1 MSDAPSQILRQRWLD
16 AMLPNI
22 PFDGWTEAA
31 MQAAAEEAGISED
44 EQAFA
49 APGGLN
55 DLLKTYFDSA
65 ESRARDVIAS
75 VDLENLRVRDRVTVG
90 VMAWLEVLTVDKE
103 AVRRAAQRGFLPW
116 GASSAVQR
124 SWSVAD
130 MIWDAIGDTSED
142 YNRYTKRG
150 LLSAALPPIIMGWL
164 DHAEDE
170 QEKTEALVQRQVGRA
185 MKTGQ
190 FGARLLKPFLRKP

>member
-1 MSDAPSQILRQRWLD
+1 MPDAPSQILRQRWLE
-16 AMLPNI
+16 ALLPNV

-31 MQAAAEEAGISED
+31 MQAAAEDADLSED

-55 DLLKTYFDSA
+55 DLLKTFFDMA
-65 ESRARDVIAS
+65 EAKARDAIGA
-75 VDLENLRVRDRVTVG
+75 VDLDQLRVRDKVKVG
-90 VMAWLEVLTVDKE
+90 VMAWLEALSTEKE

-116 GASSAVQR
+116 GASAAVQR

-130 MIWDAIGDTSED
+130 MIWEAVGDTSED

-150 LLSAALPPIIMGWL
+150 LLSVALPSIIMGWL
-164 DHAEDE
+164 DHEPHE
-170 QEKTEALVQRQVGRA
+170 REKTEELVTRQIDRT
-185 MKTGQ
+185 MRTGQ
-190 FGARLLKPFLRKP
+190 FGAKLLKPFLRKP